1 MSVLDILI
9 LLLIAGITGSIARKL
24 VGMDKGGCI
33 LSIVVGFIG
42 ALIGTWLAR
51 ELDFTDFFS
60 FTIRGITYPVI
71 WSIIGAVLFTAILSL
86 ISPKKK
92 S

>member
-51 ELDFTDFFS
+51 ELDFPDLYS
-60 FTIRGITYPVI
+60 FKIREITYPVI

>member
-1 MSVLDILI
+1 MSFLDIVRMLA
-9 LLLIAGITGSIARKL
+9 IAGITGSIARKL

-33 LSIVVGFIG
+33 LSIVVGLIG

-51 ELDFTDFFS
+51 ELDFPDLFS

-71 WSIIGAVLFTAILSL
+71 WSIIGAVLFTAVLSL

-92 S
+92 N

>member
-9 LLLIAGITGSIARKL
+9 LLVIAGITGSIARKL

-51 ELDFTDFFS
+51 ELNFPDPFS
-60 FTIRGITYPVI
+60 FPIRGITYPVT

>member
-1 MSVLDILI
+1 MSFLDIVIMLV
-9 LLLIAGITGSIARKL
+9 IAGITGSIARSL
-24 VGMDKGGCI
+24 VGFDRGGCI

-51 ELDFTDFFS
+51 ELDFPDLFS
-60 FTIRGITYPVI
+60 ITIRGITYPVI
-71 WSIIGAVLFTAILSL
+71 WSIIGAVLFTAVLSL

>member
-1 MSVLDILI
+1 MSFLDIVIMLV
-9 LLLIAGITGSIARKL
+9 IAGITGYIARSL
-24 VGMDKGGCI
+24 VGFDRGGCI

-51 ELDFTDFFS
+51 ELNFPDLFS

-71 WSIIGAVLFTAILSL
+71 WSIIGAVLFTAVLNL

>member
-1 MSVLDILI
+1 MSFLDIVIMLA
-9 LLLIAGITGSIARKL
+9 IAGITGSIARKL
-24 VGMDKGGCI
+24 VGMDKGRCI

-51 ELDFTDFFS
+51 ELDFPDLFS

-71 WSIIGAVLFTAILSL
+71 WSIIGAVLFTAVLSL

-92 S
+92 N